1 MSKRLL
7 NSRQRLY
14 AWRQRRPIKRFFTAA
29 LLLVILPLR
38 FAILLLL
45 NTFSR
50 RQQPRRIVV
59 IHLAGLGDTLMLTPV
74 LAALKNHY
82 PNAKIDLI
90 TLHEYVK
97 DAFLNHPRLDNIT
110 TLPPYPG
117 QWIVSKFVNRM
128 GVKLLLAAIWCYP
141 GLLLRQA
148 FSRYDVGIN
157 FGLSDFDRKLGN
169 ALLYCLNVRT
179 RVGPAG
185 PSDSLLTHRTTV
197 DYARTRRTEAYL
209 NFLKPLGIR
218 SNECAYEFPIGNSDL
233 EKVKFVLRQKK
244 VDTSKPLAVIH
255 PGGKIHVN
263 SRRWPA
269 EYYAQVCSFLSA
281 SGEFEIILTGDHD
294 DMNVCDEIVRSPGS
308 KVKSIAGRLTF
319 SETAALLSS
328 CQLCIT
334 NDTSTLHLAEA
345 VQVPRVISIFGPTD
359 PDLLATQNER
369 HLVLRSNL
377 PCAPCMGGI
386 IDGKTERCWRD
397 VKEECLLGISP
408 EQVIGVL
415 RQYYGKLLVRGA
427 RA

>member
-1 MSKRLL
+1 
-7 NSRQRLY
+7 
-14 AWRQRRPIKRFFTAA
+14 
-29 LLLVILPLR
+29 
-38 FAILLLL
+38 
-45 NTFSR
+45 
-50 RQQPRRIVV
+50 
-59 IHLAGLGDTLMLTPV
+59 ML
-74 LAALKNHY
+74 
-82 PNAKIDLI
+82 
-90 TLHEYVK
+90 
-97 DAFLNHPRLDNIT
+97 
-110 TLPPYPG
+110 
-117 QWIVSKFVNRM
+117 
-128 GVKLLLAAIWCYP
+128 
-141 GLLLRQA
+141 
-148 FSRYDVGIN
+148 GIN

-359 PDLLATQNER
+359 SDVLAPQNER
-369 HLVLRSNL
+369 HVVLRSNL

-397 VKEECLLGISP
+397 VKEECLLGIRP
-408 EQVIGVL
+408 EQVIDIL
-415 RQYYGKLLVRGA
+415 KQYYGKPLVRVA